1 MGMGNV
7 ERERVAACM
16 WYSVK
21 REPVHGG
28 MGTEIIWLREMNGWG
43 VDGGEFVN
51 EKDMGIR
58 TKQDPRMLHG
68 EN

>member
-1 MGMGNV
+1 
-7 ERERVAACM
+7 M